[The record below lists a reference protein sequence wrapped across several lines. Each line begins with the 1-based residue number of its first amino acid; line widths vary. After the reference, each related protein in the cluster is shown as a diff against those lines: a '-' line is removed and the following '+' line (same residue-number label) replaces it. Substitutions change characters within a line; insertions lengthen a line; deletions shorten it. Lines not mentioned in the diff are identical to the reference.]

1 MLETIQHFGYL
12 GIFLTIFLEIGLMI
26 FPLPGD
32 TLLFT
37 TGIISMSGALDYKTL
52 ILVSVFASFLS
63 GHLGYFIGTKINRNN
78 LLNNRIYKVKEHQL
92 SKTEKFFEKYG
103 VFAIL
108 FSRFVPIVRNFISQ
122 LMGIIKYE
130 KKHFFWANLGASILW
145 PTTIITLGYLLGK
158 MFPNLVVYAEYSMA
172 VVLVIL
178 ALPVI
183 YEFWK
188 TRKE

>member
-108 FSRFVPIVRNFISQ
+108 FSRFVPIVRNLRYSRQISPPTSVIPSKVTTTKAVFLFALESPFIT
-122 LMGIIKYE
+122 E
-130 KKHFFWANLGASILW
+130 
-145 PTTIITLGYLLGK
+145 
-158 MFPNLVVYAEYSMA
+158 
-172 VVLVIL
+172 
-178 ALPVI
+178 
-183 YEFWK
+183 
-188 TRKE
+188 